1 MFGPACNVPRKGNS
15 GGPASRTRVEPVRG
29 TLLGR
34 TDGPILCPRML
45 ALALDFAGADPVA
58 AVSRLLS
65 EAGWSSPEDLR
76 IPFGQDLWPMVCQP
90 NPALAPLAVATADPA
105 EVLRLAFL
113 LGLCTRVRFD
123 PERPV
128 LWTRASLTR
137 RLEIYE
143 RKEFYA

>member
-1 MFGPACNVPRKGNS
+1 MFGPAYNVHRRANT
-15 GGPASRTRVEPVRG
+15 GGPSSRTRVEPVSG

-34 TDGPILCPRML
+34 TDGPILCPRVL

-58 AVSRLLS
+58 EVSRLLS
-65 EAGWSSPEDLR
+65 EAGWASPEELR
-76 IPFGQDLWPMVCQP
+76 IPFGQGLWPLVCQP
-90 NPALAPLAVATADPA
+90 NPLLPRLPVAGADPA
-105 EVLRLAFL
+105 EVRRIAFL

-137 RLEIYE
+137 CLELYE
-143 RKEFYA
+143 MKEFYA